1 MKNCAKKAC
10 GRGFDSPQLHHQYPK
25 ANLNGWPFFLP
36 APRVLARICG
46 WGLRVNPFHVASFAA
61 SLASL
66 FSTFCP
72 VPVED
77 SWGLSLP

>member
-1 MKNCAKKAC
+1 MRDYAGCSIDAGSTNTP
-10 GRGFDSPQLHHQYPK
+10 RPTDL
-25 ANLNGWPFFLP
+25 GWPFFLP

-46 WGLRVNPFHVASFAA
+46 GGLRVNPFHVASFAA

-66 FSTFCP
+66 FSTFRP